1 MQNARKLLL
10 SARFF
15 RRAQAS
21 SHVFQK
27 GGMRFG
33 FQQPRTAPVC
43 FTRKP
48 VPGDSPSTTSHRF
61 AACTAP
67 AAMDL
72 EANGILPSMLLNKYA
87 LLTLCLRIANNSKK
101 STICSAVNKAAHC
114 SDREN
119 QQYEKAVPCVTT
131 EITCTPYL
139 LPSWL
144 HCYLEKKSVCRRV

>member
-1 MQNARKLLL
+1 MQNARELLL

-21 SHVFQK
+21 YHIFQK
-27 GGMRFG
+27 GRMWFG
-33 FQQPRTAPVC
+33 FQQPRKALIC

-48 VPGDSPSTTSHRF
+48 VPGDSPSASSHQF
-61 AACTAP
+61 GAFTAP

-72 EANGILPSMLLNKYA
+72 EANGMLPSMLLNKQA
-87 LLTLCLRIANNSKK
+87 FLTQCLRSANSSNK
-101 STICSAVNKAAHC
+101 STICRAVNKAAHY

-119 QQYEKAVPCVTT
+119 QQYEKAVPYVTT

-139 LPSWL
+139 LPLWL
-144 HCYLEKKSVCRRV
+144 HCYLEKSVCRRV